1 MAAGNQIRK
10 VMFFVYNT
18 QGSMIWKMTSSMLP
32 HLGLGEEITSQKGG
46 VRRGRGGAGLW
57 ERGERKTDVGGEIAK
72 RGRNKGG

>member
-32 HLGLGEEITSQKGG
+32 HLGLGEEITSQWGEYGG
-46 VRRGRGGAGLW
+46 GRGVPVYGNEG
-57 ERGERKTDVGGEIAK
+57 
-72 RGRNKGG
+72 KGKQT

>member
-32 HLGLGEEITSQKGG
+32 HLGLGEEITSQRGG
-46 VRRGRGGAGLW
+46 GCGGRGMPVYGNEGKGKQT
-57 ERGERKTDVGGEIAK
+57 EGEK
-72 RGRNKGG
+72 